1 MAQPSRASLVLV
13 SWQTAG
19 AIMKLFECQACG
31 QPLYF
36 ENSRCESCGRRLGCL
51 PSLQEISALEP
62 AEAGFWKALALPEGR
77 FRFCANAEH
86 DACNWLI
93 PEEENN
99 PYCRACRHNRTVPDL
114 SIAQNVNRWRRL
126 EAAKRRLF
134 YTLLKLELPLATRAE
149 DPQGLAF
156 DFLADSA
163 ENSPN
168 GPSILTGHD
177 NGLITINIAEADD
190 AERERRRHSM
200 AEPYRTL
207 LGHFRHEI
215 GHYFWNVLVRNDP
228 SLERFRQIFGDE
240 RQDYGEA
247 LQAHYANGPKENW
260 QDEFVSAYAAS
271 HPWEDFAETWA
282 HYLHIVDTLET
293 ANAFGMKVRPRIS
306 RGPELATEIDFDPHQ
321 EAALNRLITAWLPL
335 TFAVNSLNRSM
346 GQPDL
351 YPFVLAPAV
360 IAKLAFI
367 HERVHAWSGRRQGEV
382 ESHHVLKAVIGGLNS
397 RIGAPQSA

>member
-1 MAQPSRASLVLV
+1 
-13 SWQTAG
+13 
-19 AIMKLFECQACG
+19 MKLFECQACG

-36 ENSRCESCGRRLGCL
+36 ENSRCESCGRRLGYL
-51 PSLQEISALEP
+51 PGAQDISALEP
-62 AEAGFWKALALPEGR
+62 EEEGRWRALALPDR
-77 FRFCANAEH
+77 SVRFCVNAEH

-93 PEEENN
+93 PVEESD
-99 PYCRACRHNRTVPDL
+99 PYCRACRHNRTIPDL
-114 SIAQNVNRWRRL
+114 SIERSLSRWRRL
-126 EAAKRRLF
+126 ETAKRRLF
-134 YTLLKLELPLATRAE
+134 YTLLSLGLPLATRAE

-156 DFLADSA
+156 DFLADPA
-163 ENSPN
+163 ENAPT

-200 AEPYRTL
+200 GEPYRTL
-207 LGHFRHEI
+207 LGHFRHEV
-215 GHYFWNVLVRNDP
+215 GHYFWNVLVRDDP
-228 SLERFRQIFGDE
+228 SLERFRRIFGDE
-240 RQDYGEA
+240 REDYGEA
-247 LQAHYANGPKENW
+247 LRAHYAHGPKENW
-260 QDEFVSAYAAS
+260 QEEFVSAYAAS

-293 ANAFGMKVRPRIS
+293 AGAFGMKVRPRIS
-306 RGPELATEIDFDPHQ
+306 RGSELAAEINFNPHL
-321 EAALNRLITAWLPL
+321 ETDLNRLVTAWLPL

-367 HERVHAWSGRRQGEV
+367 HERIHAWSGRRQAEGD
-382 ESHHVLKAVIGGLNS
+382 SHHVLKAVIGGLNS

>member
-1 MAQPSRASLVLV
+1 
-13 SWQTAG
+13 
-19 AIMKLFECQACG
+19 MKLFECQACG

-36 ENSRCESCGRRLGCL
+36 ENTQCESCGRRLGYL
-51 PSLQEISALEP
+51 PSLQEVSALEQDGD
-62 AEAGFWKALALPEGR
+62 AWKALASPDGR
-77 FRFCANAEH
+77 FRFCANAEY
-86 DACNWLI
+86 DACTWLI
-93 PEEENN
+93 PVEAHDR
-99 PYCRACRHNRTVPDL
+99 YCLACRHNRTVPDL
-114 SIAQNVNRWRRL
+114 STELNLIRWRSL
-126 EAAKRRLF
+126 EVAKRRLF
-134 YTLLKLELPLATRAE
+134 YTLLKLGLPLTMRPE

-156 DFLADSA
+156 DFLADPE

-168 GPSILTGHD
+168 APFILTGHD

-200 AEPYRTL
+200 GEPYRTL

-240 RQDYGEA
+240 RQDYGQA

-260 QDEFVSAYAAS
+260 QEVFVSAYATS

-293 ANAFGMKVRPRIS
+293 ANAFGLRVRPKI
-306 RGPELATEIDFDPHQ
+306 GQGQEMATEIDFDPHQ
-321 EAALNRLITAWLPL
+321 ETDLNRLVTAWLPL

-351 YPFVLAPAV
+351 YPFVLPPAV
-360 IAKLAFI
+360 IGKLAFI
-367 HERVHAWSGRRQGEV
+367 HERIHAASGRQPHADSH
-382 ESHHVLKAVIGGLNS
+382 ESVLKAVIGGLQS
-397 RIGAPQSA
+397 RIAAPHQN

>member
-1 MAQPSRASLVLV
+1 
-13 SWQTAG
+13 
-19 AIMKLFECQACG
+19 MKLFECQACG

-36 ENSRCESCGRRLGCL
+36 ENTRCESCGRGLGCL
-51 PSLQEISALEP
+51 PSIQDISALEP
-62 AEAGFWKALALPEGR
+62 EGEGRWKALALPDMP
-77 FRFCANAEH
+77 FRFCANAEYE
-86 DACNWLI
+86 ACNWLVSL
-93 PEEENN
+93 EESS

-114 SIAQNVNRWRRL
+114 SIEQNLIRWRSL
-126 EAAKRRLF
+126 EGAKRRLF
-134 YTLLKLELPLATRAE
+134 YTLLKLELPLVARAE

-156 DFLADSA
+156 DFLADPT

-177 NGLITINIAEADD
+177 NGLITINIAEADN

-200 AEPYRTL
+200 GEPYRTL

-228 SLERFRQIFGDE
+228 SLESFRQIFGDE

-247 LQAHYANGPKENW
+247 LQAHYANGPRENW
-260 QDEFVSAYAAS
+260 QEEFVSAYAAS

-293 ANAFGMKVRPRIS
+293 ARAFGMKVRPRIS
-306 RGPELATEIDFDPHQ
+306 RGPELATEIDFEPHR
-321 EAALNRLITAWLPL
+321 ETDLNRLITTWLPL

-351 YPFVLAPAV
+351 YPFVLPPAV

-367 HERVHAWSGRRQGEV
+367 HERIHAWSGRRQRGADGD
-382 ESHHVLKAVIGGLNS
+382 SVLKAVIGGLNS
-397 RIGAPQSA
+397 RVGAPQSA

>member
-1 MAQPSRASLVLV
+1 
-13 SWQTAG
+13 
-19 AIMKLFECQACG
+19 MKLFECQACG

-36 ENSRCESCGRRLGCL
+36 ENTLCESCGRRLGYL
-51 PSLQEISALEP
+51 PSIQEISALEP
-62 AEAGFWKALALPEGR
+62 EDGAWKALAQPEGS
-77 FRFCANAEH
+77 FRFCSNADH

-93 PEEENN
+93 PAGEPD

-114 SIAQNVNRWRRL
+114 SSERNLARWRSL
-126 EAAKRRLF
+126 EVAKRRLF
-134 YTLLKLELPLATRAE
+134 YTLLRLGLPLATRAR

-156 DFLADSA
+156 DFLSDLY
-163 ENSPN
+163 ENSPQ

-200 AEPYRTL
+200 GEPYRTL
-207 LGHFRHEI
+207 LGHLRHEI

-228 SLERFRQIFGDE
+228 SLEQFRLIFGDE

-247 LQAHYANGPKENW
+247 LQAHYANGPREDW
-260 QDEFVSAYAAS
+260 QESFVSAYAAS

-293 ANAFGMKVRPRIS
+293 ANAFGLKVRPRIS
-306 RGPELATEIDFDPHQ
+306 RGPELTAEIDFDPHR
-321 EAALNRLITAWLPL
+321 ETDLNRLITAWLPL

-351 YPFVLAPAV
+351 YPFVLPPGV
-360 IAKLAFI
+360 IAKLSFI
-367 HERVHAWSGRRQGEV
+367 HERIHAWSGRGQTDEDGQNI
-382 ESHHVLKAVIGGLNS
+382 LKAVIGGLNS
-397 RIGAPQSA
+397 RVGAPQSAQAPL

>member
-1 MAQPSRASLVLV
+1 MMQPSRIGEGGPLPDSR
-13 SWQTAG
+13 
-19 AIMKLFECQACG
+19 IRPMKLFECQACG

-36 ENSRCESCGRRLGCL
+36 ENGHCESCGRRLGYL
-51 PSLQEISALEP
+51 PSIQEISALEP
-62 AEAGFWKALALPEGR
+62 EEGHWKALATPEQR

-86 DACNWLI
+86 NACNWLI
-93 PEEENN
+93 ATEEADQ
-99 PYCRACRHNRTVPDL
+99 YCLACRHNRTVPDL
-114 SIAQNVNRWRRL
+114 SVEQNVRRWRSL
-126 EAAKRRLF
+126 EIAKRRLF
-134 YTLLKLELPLATRAE
+134 YTLLKLELPLTRRPL

-156 DFLADSA
+156 DFLADPA

-200 AEPYRTL
+200 GEPYRTL

-215 GHYFWNVLVRNDP
+215 GHYYWNVLVRNDP

-247 LQAHYANGPKENW
+247 LKAHYAHGPKEGW
-260 QDEFVSAYAAS
+260 QDEYVSAYAAS

-293 ANAFGMKVRPRIS
+293 ANAFGLRVRPRIS
-306 RGPELATEIDFDPHQ
+306 RGPEMATNIDFDPHH
-321 EAALNRLITAWLPL
+321 EADLNRLVTAWLPL

-351 YPFVLAPAV
+351 YPFVLPPAV

-367 HERVHAWSGRRQGEV
+367 HGRVHAGSGGTQAATDGQD
-382 ESHHVLKAVIGGLNS
+382 VLKAVIGGLNS

>member
-1 MAQPSRASLVLV
+1 
-13 SWQTAG
+13 
-19 AIMKLFECQACG
+19 MKLFECQACG

-36 ENSRCESCGRRLGCL
+36 ENSRCENCGRRLGCV
-51 PSLQEISALEP
+51 PSIQEISALEP
-62 AEAGFWKALALPEGR
+62 REEGGWRALALSGKS
-77 FRFCANAEH
+77 FRFCANSQYE
-86 DACNWLI
+86 ACNWLV
-93 PEEENN
+93 PAEEAS

-114 SIAQNVNRWRRL
+114 SSPRNLDRWRRL

-134 YTLLKLELPLATRAE
+134 YTLLKLDLPLATRAE

-156 DFLADSA
+156 DFLADPA
-163 ENSPN
+163 ENSSD

-200 AEPYRTL
+200 GEPYRTL
-207 LGHFRHEI
+207 LGHLRHEV
-215 GHYFWNVLVRNDP
+215 GHYFWNVLVRDDP
-228 SLERFRQIFGDE
+228 SLEGFRRIFGDE

-247 LQAHYANGPKENW
+247 LKAHYARGSRENW
-260 QDEFVSAYAAS
+260 QDEFVSSYAAS

-293 ANAFGMKVRPRIS
+293 AHAFGLAVRPRIA
-306 RGPELATEIDFDPHQ
+306 RGQEIAADIDFDPHR
-321 EAALNRLITAWLPL
+321 EADLNRLITAWLPL

-360 IAKLAFI
+360 IAKLGFI
-367 HERVHAWSGRRQGEV
+367 HERIHSWSGRRPGGEAGR
-382 ESHHVLKAVIGGLNS
+382 HIPKAVIGGPNS
-397 RIGAPQSA
+397 RAGAPQSA